1 MLGFEERKMELIPA
15 IVQDVNTK
23 EVLML
28 AYMNE
33 EALRRTLETK
43 RSWFWSRSRQELWCK
58 GETSGNKQFVKE
70 VRYDCDEDAILLLVE
85 QIGPACHTGQRTCF
99 YRSLLKEDS
108 IDSEGTEQEGEKPRT
123 SNLEPRAN
131 TFLNDLYQVILE
143 RKEKMP
149 EGSYTAKL
157 LREGQDKI
165 LKKLGEESA
174 ELLLAAKGEGSNQV
188 VAEASDLIYHLLVLL
203 AAEGIPWSAIEEEL
217 KRRRR
222 E

>member
-85 QIGPACHTGQRTCF
+85 QVGPACHTGQRTCF
-99 YRSLLKEDS
+99 YRSLLKEDAPGAS
-108 IDSEGTEQEGEKPRT
+108 SQ
-123 SNLEPRAN
+123 EPRAN
-131 TFLNDLYQVILE
+131 TFLDDLYQVILE

-174 ELLLAAKGEGSNQV
+174 ELLLAAKGGETQQV
-188 VAEASDLIYHLLVLL
+188 VSETADLLYHLMVLL

-217 KRRRR
+217 KRRRK
-222 E
+222 

>member
-99 YRSLLKEDS
+99 YRSLLKDES
-108 IDSEGTEQEGEKPRT
+108 GENMSGAKEPRT

-131 TFLNDLYQVILE
+131 TFLDDLYQVILE

-165 LKKLGEESA
+165 LRKLGEESA
-174 ELLLAAKGEGSNQV
+174 ELLLAAKGGETQQV
-188 VAEASDLIYHLLVLL
+188 VSEAADLLYHLMVLL
-203 AAEGIPWSAIEEEL
+203 VAEGIPWSAIEEEL
-217 KRRRR
+217 SRRRR